1 MAKPEWGNKLAC
13 RHCGAKFYDM
23 QRDPPVCP
31 RCSTVYKPERPGRPE
46 RAAAEKARA
55 VPVPAKVAD
64 PDVDIEADAEEIA
77 DDEEEELIEDT
88 DDLEGEDDVTSVVET
103 IDDEEER

>member
-13 RHCGAKFYDM
+13 RHCGAKFYDL

-31 RCSTVYKPERPGRPE
+31 RCGTAYKPERPGRAE
-46 RAAAEKARA
+46 RPTPEKARA
-55 VPVPAKVAD
+55 VPVPAAVAEPELED
-64 PDVDIEADAEEIA
+64 ETEALAD

-88 DDLEGEDDVTSVVET
+88 DDLEGEDGVTGVVESMGE
-103 IDDEEER
+103 DEEER

>member
-31 RCSTVYKPERPGRPE
+31 RCGTAYKPERPGRPE
-46 RAAAEKARA
+46 RAVAEKVRA
-55 VPVPAKVAD
+55 VPVPAKVAEPD
-64 PDVDIEADAEEIA
+64 PEVEADAEES
-77 DDEEEELIEDT
+77 DNDEEEELIEGT
-88 DDLEGEDDVTSVVET
+88 DDLEGEDDVTGVVDTTE
-103 IDDEEER
+103 DEEER